1 MCDNDVII
9 VDYSKMT
16 MEEREA
22 YAIARVKEKELAE
35 KKLKKLTA
43 KDARKLKNLRS
54 KAFYGTRHG
63 TGVVQA
69 QLSCSSVHF
78 AN

>member
-1 MCDNDVII
+1 MSDVVI

-35 KKLKKLTA
+35 KKLKKMAA
-43 KDARKLKNLRS
+43 KDARKLKTLRGN
-54 KAFYGTRHG
+54 AFYGTRHG

-69 QLSCSSVHF
+69 QLTCSNNF
-78 AN
+78 FGG

>member
-1 MCDNDVII
+1 MSDVVI

-35 KKLKKLTA
+35 KKLKKLAA
-43 KDARKLKNLRS
+43 KDARKLKILRS
-54 KAFYGTRHG
+54 NAFYGTRHG

-69 QLSCSSVHF
+69 QLTCSNNF
-78 AN
+78 FGG

>member
-35 KKLKKLTA
+35 KKLKKLAA

-69 QLSCSSVHF
+69 QLSCSNNF
-78 AN
+78 FGG

>member
-1 MCDNDVII
+1 MSDVII

-35 KKLKKLTA
+35 KKLKKLAT
-43 KDARKLKNLRS
+43 KDARKLKTLRS
-54 KAFYGTRHG
+54 NAFYGTRHG

-69 QLSCSSVHF
+69 QLTCSNNF
-78 AN
+78 FGG